1 MVFSLNLLQ
10 LNFSFA
16 KLVEQGWMTTYVAQL
31 EAMDLLGILL
41 MVFQE

>member
-1 MVFSLNLLQ
+1 MALSLILLQ
-10 LNFSFA
+10 QNFSFTR
-16 KLVEQGWMTTYVAQL
+16 LVEQGWMTTFVAQL